1 MGSNESKLKPEV
13 LADLKESTDF
23 TEEEIQEWY
32 KGFLKGHYDHMAF
45 NSTVLFL
52 TKSLSSPLI

>member
-13 LADLKESTDF
+13 LADLKECTDF

-32 KGFLKGHYDHMAF
+32 KGKFL
-45 NSTVLFL
+45 
-52 TKSLSSPLI
+52 